1 MRKHRIT
8 ILILLL
14 FIVGIGYWYFGYF
27 KSTPKN
33 LESNKVFVIR
43 SPKKSVVPQNEQDSH
58 IDSTQNEVNKVKDDK
73 AENKNNAINKTIK
86 REVNTEHNDSTSEKL
101 QPKNEPSPEEIKA
114 FDAYFLAETEYIA
127 KKEAFKKALI
137 SGNDEQLNTAT
148 DSLRTARLH
157 RNKTLENLTAYSDE
171 AVKIMENILATDKMA
186 ESIMGE
192 ISKGNTEFDT
202 ELLKQL
208 DEYPFLRDVLKKHGF
223 LTQD

>member
-1 MRKHRIT
+1 MRKHRIQ
-8 ILILLL
+8 IYIIFLV
-14 FIVGIGYWYFGYF
+14 IVGIGYWYFGYF
-27 KSTPKN
+27 RSTPKN

-43 SPKKSVVPQNEQDSH
+43 SPEKSVVPQNEQDSH
-58 IDSTQNEVNKVKDDK
+58 IDSTQNEVKKVKDDK
-73 AENKNNAINKTIK
+73 AENKNNAIKKTLK
-86 REVNTEHNDSTSEKL
+86 KEVNTESNDSISEKL
-101 QPKNEPSPEEIKA
+101 HPKSEPSPEEIKA

-186 ESIMGE
+186 ENIMGE
-192 ISKGNTEFDT
+192 INQGNTEFDP

-208 DEYPFLRDVLKKHGF
+208 DEHPFLKDVLKKHGF
-223 LTQD
+223 LTQE